1 MCICIYTRLYCG
13 IQLLGRF
20 NAFRVPRKVKEIRSS
35 LEDGSFKVNVEFFS
49 HDDSQKNSKL
59 PIKSFM
65 TKKSDVCLT
74 KIGIFGSQV

>member
-1 MCICIYTRLYCG
+1 M
-13 IQLLGRF
+13 
-20 NAFRVPRKVKEIRSS
+20 
-35 LEDGSFKVNVEFFS
+35 NVEFFS